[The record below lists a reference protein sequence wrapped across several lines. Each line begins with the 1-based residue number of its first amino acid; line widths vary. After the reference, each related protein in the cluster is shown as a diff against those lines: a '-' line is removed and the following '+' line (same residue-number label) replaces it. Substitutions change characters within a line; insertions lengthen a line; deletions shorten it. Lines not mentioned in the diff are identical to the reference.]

1 MNKTTKEEDAR
12 LKHQRWVAHETRRG
26 THEEIAEFNQERE
39 ALSLLTGKS
48 EKTSSKD
55 ALKAAEKYL
64 LRKHPRENL
73 THDWMSRR
81 LQDVNQFLKVRTDSI
96 LPRADKEYNRVTTHA
111 GAARRGA
118 KSLDLPSSGQLPSV
132 YTARGGIA
140 STSTDP
146 NILSKRFL
154 LTNNILPHLYLN
166 PNEVDNTIAQILGK
180 DWREL
185 EVQQRRDAI
194 ISRGTTI
201 GMMGHGGMGMDE
213 GHTKVV
219 LEATYEDP
227 TAVRKTVTRSDRK
240 GQGTETEI
248 KVSIPDTQRVFFPVP
263 QSALLARTV
272 PLGMCGIIDR
282 KSDESTTL
290 ALSEGSPGL
299 LLEMFSDYRND
310 IMRTELSKHEAGFV
324 GNLKEKARREI
335 HGAIHGSG
343 GGIEMQPQY
352 AAPGTLVLDKE
363 IDFFGNSGF
372 AHFCVYDGPRLWRKA
387 DKLWKLK
394 NDRGVRYVVV
404 DQINKI
410 GNPTDV
416 VPYVA
421 GPGSARQEESFKKWF
436 VLKCIYNVVKWG
448 DGAPHLTK
456 LQHPPKPMQVNESDE
471 EYRSELERW
480 VLQHLAPVVWIPTRT
495 YYKMWDPMLH
505 RMRQNGGR
513 ESIRWFLV
521 RPQNGLGPG
530 KLTLEQLMRWKQ
542 GGVGGGY
549 DVWLD
554 NICDPV
560 QQSFKLPGRD
570 SLLSIHP
577 MRKIIQGGSG
587 SEEELQLIDAMRHAF
602 IEAYRENDE
611 RNRQYMSLL
620 VDTMGLS
627 GTLPTQVRRSGR
639 NFDPQTHVRTKIEG
653 PGDMGSA
660 GSTLGD
666 AAMAQMAW
674 GMLSSEDDMDISDED
689 SDEGNLKKDSSGGS
703 GQGGFGGGGKK
714 RTRRRK
720 KRTRRRKKKKKTRR
734 IRNKRRKRTRVRRRS
749 APRRRTRKGR

>member
-26 THEEIAEFNQERE
+26 THEEIAKYSLEKK
-39 ALSLLTGKS
+39 ALLSLKRHWARGQ
-48 EKTSSKD
+48 
-55 ALKAAEKYL
+55 ALDYLGQQHPGRNITKPWVAARLKEVDQL
-64 LRKHPRENL
+64 L
-73 THDWMSRR
+73 DSRN
-81 LQDVNQFLKVRTDSI
+81 DI
-96 LPRADKEYNRVTTHA
+96 LPKVLKENERLHTKT
-111 GAARRGA
+111 GRPKRGA
-118 KSLDLPSSGQLPSV
+118 SPWELPEADRLPSAYL
-132 YTARGGIA
+132 AKGGIA

-201 GMMGHGGMGMDE
+201 GMMGHGGMGLYE

-248 KVSIPDTQRVFFPVP
+248 KVSIPDTQRIFFPVP

-310 IMRTELSKHEAGFV
+310 IMRTELSNHEAGFV

-363 IDFFGNSGF
+363 IEFFGNSGF

-387 DKLWKLK
+387 DKLWKIK

-421 GPGSARQEESFKKWF
+421 GPGSPRQEESFKKWF

-456 LQHPPKPMQVNESDE
+456 LQHPPKPRQVNESDE

-530 KLTLEQLMRWKQ
+530 KLTLEQLMLWKQ

-570 SLLSIHP
+570 SLLSLHP
-577 MRKIIQGGSG
+577 ELKIIQGGSG

-620 VDTMGLS
+620 VETMGLS

-674 GMLSSEDDMDISDED
+674 GRLPEDDMDISDED

-720 KRTRRRKKKKKTRR
+720 KSTRRRKKKKKTRR

>member
-1 MNKTTKEEDAR
+1 MKKTTKEDA
-12 LKHQRWVAHETRRG
+12 LLEHQRWVAHETRRG

-48 EKTSSKD
+48 EKTPSKD

-96 LPRADKEYNRVTTHA
+96 LPRANKEYNRVTTHA

-118 KSLDLPSSGQLPSV
+118 KSADLPPSRRPPSV

-146 NILSKRFL
+146 NILSKRFM
-154 LTNNILPHLYLN
+154 LTNNILPHLNIFPDALD
-166 PNEVDNTIAQILGK
+166 ETIAQILGK

-240 GQGTETEI
+240 GQGTEI
-248 KVSIPDTQRVFFPVP
+248 KVSMPGTQRVFFPVP
-263 QSALLARTV
+263 RSALLARTV

-310 IMRTELSKHEAGFV
+310 IMRTELSNHEAGFV

-387 DKLWKLK
+387 DKLWEKK

-456 LQHPPKPMQVNESDE
+456 LQHPPKPRQVNESDAQ
-471 EYRSELERW
+471 YRSELERW
-480 VLQHLAPVVWIPTRT
+480 VLQHLAPVVWIPT
-495 YYKMWDPMLH
+495 KNLLQD
-505 RMRQNGGR
+505 
-513 ESIRWFLV
+513 V
-521 RPQNGLGPG
+521 GP
-530 KLTLEQLMRWKQ
+530 
-542 GGVGGGY
+542 
-549 DVWLD
+549 
-554 NICDPV
+554 
-560 QQSFKLPGRD
+560 
-570 SLLSIHP
+570 
-577 MRKIIQGGSG
+577 
-587 SEEELQLIDAMRHAF
+587 HA
-602 IEAYRENDE
+602 
-611 RNRQYMSLL
+611 
-620 VDTMGLS
+620 
-627 GTLPTQVRRSGR
+627 
-639 NFDPQTHVRTKIEG
+639 
-653 PGDMGSA
+653 
-660 GSTLGD
+660 
-666 AAMAQMAW
+666 
-674 GMLSSEDDMDISDED
+674 SSH
-689 SDEGNLKKDSSGGS
+689 
-703 GQGGFGGGGKK
+703 
-714 RTRRRK
+714 RRRRAGVNK
-720 KRTRRRKKKKKTRR
+720 VVSCTASKWTGTREADVGAAHAVEAGRSRWG
-734 IRNKRRKRTRVRRRS
+734 VRCVARQHL
-749 APRRRTRKGR
+749 